1 MEDENKIND
10 QESLEN
16 KISQESGQEETLESV
31 IAKKNSEE
39 GETIGKLLK
48 TGEDINE
55 SIEENS
61 KDILPEEAKKFKRQE
76 QEIEGQAEKA
86 QKKYETEI
94 SVLSNGSG
102 EKNDSQ
108 EDLDKEKTES
118 RQGKEN
124 EYDELV
130 PKEELAGFRK
140 EIEKKIEDRANE
152 LDISKEKLIE
162 LADLDLESLDA
173 ENLKDLNCGSLEF
186 IRDSIDEAINEFQ
199 KGEKPKTV
207 LKEAPSKIDKLLE
220 FTREHKKIVNLGQ
233 LALYFSSFGIPALSV
248 LAEDDAKLEI
258 DGQRIPLKDL
268 ADNPELIKEIDVAQ
282 IDSETG
288 QIKEMFLPEEQ
299 HDDEK
304 GYELAY
310 SKELT
315 MAYDKVPEANEEE
328 HEFKNLEASI
338 ELAEELFKYPEM
350 IKNSEKIFLDDF
362 IKKLAKE
369 EFDNLIIGEWHG
381 FGPTE
386 QEAARI
392 IEELI
397 KNNRNISAICLEGL
411 SFDDPKDIEVTK
423 KFNEGKI
430 STDETF
436 KLMVARDSLLKTAID
451 NSIEIV
457 GVETTKEE
465 TVMGYKDKAYYD
477 RFKSISEKVGEIT
490 EEKGEDGI
498 VVTYIGQGH
507 VTIDSWKNDNTLNE
521 LRKNKPAYPQEKEAL
536 EGNYTIKEYLE
547 KRGFDPIAL
556 QVEDREKLT
565 GAVDSSLAQRFRNLP
580 EEDRAEFYDFSVEKW
595 KNYVLEE
602 NEVFVTEYP
611 DGEKN
616 TFSVVIPSEIPK
628 TPPILN
634 GYKTIYD
641 NPYLAKI
648 LDYEKISKD
657 YGENIKFS
665 IQINGERVPI
675 IEIDKTT
682 GELIKMYLPEQAKDF
697 QKDIKDR
704 VFSWEK
710 LKEILT
716 EYDPR
721 QYERDHEIEGNEKLR
736 EQDENIEFTR
746 EEKTRNIKKGLEN
759 AKDKLKK
766 IYARQDSENE

>member
-328 HEFKNLEASI
+328 YGIIGDIEEYLI
-338 ELAEELFKYPEM
+338 EL
-350 IKNSEKIFLDDF
+350 
-362 IKKLAKE
+362 
-369 EFDNLIIGEWHG
+369 
-381 FGPTE
+381 
-386 QEAARI
+386 
-392 IEELI
+392 
-397 KNNRNISAICLEGL
+397 
-411 SFDDPKDIEVTK
+411 
-423 KFNEGKI
+423 
-430 STDETF
+430 
-436 KLMVARDSLLKTAID
+436 RDS
-451 NSIEIV
+451 
-457 GVETTKEE
+457 
-465 TVMGYKDKAYYD
+465 
-477 RFKSISEKVGEIT
+477 
-490 EEKGEDGI
+490 
-498 VVTYIGQGH
+498 
-507 VTIDSWKNDNTLNE
+507 
-521 LRKNKPAYPQEKEAL
+521 
-536 EGNYTIKEYLE
+536 
-547 KRGFDPIAL
+547 
-556 QVEDREKLT
+556 
-565 GAVDSSLAQRFRNLP
+565 
-580 EEDRAEFYDFSVEKW
+580 
-595 KNYVLEE
+595 
-602 NEVFVTEYP
+602 
-611 DGEKN
+611 
-616 TFSVVIPSEIPK
+616 
-628 TPPILN
+628 
-634 GYKTIYD
+634 
-641 NPYLAKI
+641 
-648 LDYEKISKD
+648 
-657 YGENIKFS
+657 
-665 IQINGERVPI
+665 
-675 IEIDKTT
+675 
-682 GELIKMYLPEQAKDF
+682 
-697 QKDIKDR
+697 
-704 VFSWEK
+704 
-710 LKEILT
+710 
-716 EYDPR
+716 
-721 QYERDHEIEGNEKLR
+721 
-736 EQDENIEFTR
+736 
-746 EEKTRNIKKGLEN
+746 KK
-759 AKDKLKK
+759 K
-766 IYARQDSENE
+766 